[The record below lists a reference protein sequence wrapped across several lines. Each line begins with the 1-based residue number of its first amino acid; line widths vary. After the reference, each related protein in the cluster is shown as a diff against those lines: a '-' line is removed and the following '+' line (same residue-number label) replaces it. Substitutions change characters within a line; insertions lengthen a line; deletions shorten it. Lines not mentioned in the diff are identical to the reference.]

1 MLPAAAGTAA
11 VADPE
16 AGGVVVVA
24 VDRSRE
30 AAGAADLQKKRKKS
44 AEISWRF
51 VWRGGERIGC
61 MSGDV
66 GVGVL
71 SRWAPRQTTVQL

>member
-30 AAGAADLQKKRKKS
+30 AAGAADLQTKKEKESRNI
-44 AEISWRF
+44 AA
-51 VWRGGERIGC
+51 VCLERRRADR
-61 MSGDV
+61 MHV
-66 GVGVL
+66 G
-71 SRWAPRQTTVQL
+71 

>member
-30 AAGAADLQKKRKKS
+30 AAGAADLQTKKEKAQKY
-44 AEISWRF
+44 
-51 VWRGGERIGC
+51 RGGLFGEEE
-61 MSGDV
+61 SG
-66 GVGVL
+66 
-71 SRWAPRQTTVQL
+71 